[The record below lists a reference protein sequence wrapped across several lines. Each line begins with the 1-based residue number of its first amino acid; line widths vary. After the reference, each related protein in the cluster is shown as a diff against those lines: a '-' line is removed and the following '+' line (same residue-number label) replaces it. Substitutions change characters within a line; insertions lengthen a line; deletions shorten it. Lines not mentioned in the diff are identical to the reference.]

1 MSKSETK
8 RAVAY
13 LRVSNLSQVD
23 GHSLDAQDRLFHQLC
38 DNRDWEAARV
48 YREEGASAHSE
59 SIKPTFPI
67 STLQGVPYSA
77 TELLDV
83 AE

>member
-38 DNRDWEAARV
+38 DNRDWEAAPRLPRGRRIGPFGV
-48 YREEGASAHSE
+48 DQEEAGVPTAHGGREEG
-59 SIKPTFPI
+59 
-67 STLQGVPYSA
+67 
-77 TELLDV
+77 
-83 AE
+83 

>member
-8 RAVAY
+8 RVVAY

-48 YREEGASAHSE
+48 YREEGAEEA
-59 SIKPTFPI
+59 
-67 STLQGVPYSA
+67 GVPTA
-77 TELLDV
+77 HGGRE
-83 AE
+83 EG